1 MTNEQFQAFL
11 DRHGANS
18 ARWPKRQREH
28 AERLIA
34 SDARARAIFDAAWRL
49 DDALARHTKAA
60 RADDAAVA
68 RVHARLASPLP
79 RQKITLWR
87 LPTVLLDWQF
97 APAWP
102 RVAALACCAAL
113 GFVIGIAGLDRRF
126 DIPGAPFAIAS
137 RADLGAIVFEPEPLT
152 GARP

>member
-1 MTNEQFQAFL
+1 MSEMNNEQFETFL
-11 DRHGANS
+11 EGAL
-18 ARWPKRQREH
+18 KRQ
-28 AERLIA
+28 AEM
-34 SDARARAIFDAAWRL
+34 S
-49 DDALARHTKAA
+49 

-87 LPTVLLDWQF
+87 LPAVLLDWQF

-113 GFVIGIAGLDRRF
+113 GFVIGIAGLDRGF
-126 DIPGAPFAIAS
+126 GTPGAPFAVAS
-137 RADLGAIVFEPEPLT
+137 RADLGSIVFEPEALT